1 MRRGYVIFCWEP
13 WLSCNFTSYQ
23 ETVEVVYTQYLFE
36 YVIPDLKSRHG
47 LRKRKRRALSS
58 TLEEKKLI
66 NKKYISDFSNNIDTT
81 RGLFYIPAVQVGRS
95 CSGGITGRGK
105 VLGKSVKCGSPCTCH
120 FLTSPCPC
128 INIASLNGRRR
139 RQRRWI
145 CTFQMV
151 TNPSKNGIDISLLF
165 LFFFFCL
172 FSLFL

>member
-1 MRRGYVIFCWEP
+1 MRRGYAIFCWEP

-36 YVIPDLKSRHG
+36 FVIPDLKSRHG

-81 RGLFYIPAVQVGRS
+81 RELFYILAVHVGRS

-105 VLGKSVKCGSPCTCH
+105 VLGKSVKVRVSVHLPLPDLPVSLYQYRLTQWPTEAPGGYPKEMNLH
-120 FLTSPCPC
+120 FPD
-128 INIASLNGRRR
+128 GH
-139 RQRRWI
+139 
-145 CTFQMV
+145 
-151 TNPSKNGIDISLLF
+151 
-165 LFFFFCL
+165 
-172 FSLFL
+172 